1 VTRWTFLRGVM
12 ALTVTLL
19 LASVSARAEDSLL
32 DTVIKRDKLIVGT
45 YSTAPPLSYK
55 DDNGEFVGFEIDL
68 AHLLAKY
75 LLGDPNKIEFIAFT
89 SDGRWPAV
97 LSGKIDLGIASTTI
111 YPDRAAR
118 VAFTTPYMDSG
129 ISVLV
134 RDDVPAKTLAEL
146 NDEKYTLAELNNP
159 QMADRAKRF
168 LPKMKT
174 LDFDQPSSLFVAMKS
189 GQAQAMQI
197 DTPIID
203 WYAATNT
210 GFHVLPELLSNVQ
223 NNAIFI
229 KPGDFIWW
237 RYLDTVVQ
245 EWRWGSRYDDYTAL
259 YQKWFKK
266 NPPPQ
271 RFYMKSPG

>member
-1 VTRWTFLRGVM
+1 VRRSRIIAAMLA
-12 ALTVTLL
+12 ALTLL
-19 LASVSARAEDSLL
+19 LIGGRPRAEESRL
-32 DTVIKRDKLIVGT
+32 DIVIKRDKLIVGT
-45 YSTAPPLSYK
+45 YSTAPPLSFK
-55 DDNGEFVGFEIDL
+55 DDNGELTGFEVDL

-75 LLGDPNKIEFIAFT
+75 LLGDPAKVEFVIFT
-89 SDGRWPAV
+89 SDGRWPTI
-97 LSGKIDLGIASTTI
+97 LSGKADVGIASTTI

-118 VAFTTPYMDSG
+118 VQFTAPYMDSG

-134 RDDVPAKTLAEL
+134 RDDAKVGSLAEL
-146 NDEKYTLAELNNP
+146 NNEKFTLAELNNP

-203 WYAATNT
+203 WYAANNP
-210 GFHVLPELLSNVQ
+210 GFKVLPETLGNIQ
-223 NNAIFI
+223 NNAMFI

-245 EWRWGSRYDDYTAL
+245 ELRYGSRYDDYTAL
-259 YQKWFKK
+259 WQKWFKK
-266 NPPPQ
+266 DPPPQ
-271 RFYMKSPG
+271 RFYIK

>member
-1 VTRWTFLRGVM
+1 MRSLLWRTAW
-12 ALTVTLL
+12 ALVLPLALL
-19 LASVSARAEDSLL
+19 TAAHADESRL
-32 DTVIKRDKLIVGT
+32 DTVIKRDKLIVAT
-45 YSTAPPLSYK
+45 FSTSPPLSFK
-55 DDNGEFVGFEIDL
+55 DDSGNFTGFEIDL
-68 AHLLAKY
+68 THLIAKY
-75 LLGDPNKIEFIAFT
+75 LLGDPDKVEFVAVT

-97 LSGKIDLGIASTTI
+97 LSGKVDFGIAGTTI

-118 VAFTTPYMDSG
+118 VQFTSPYMDSG

-134 RDDVPAKTLAEL
+134 RDDAHVNSLAEL
-146 NDEKYTLAELNNP
+146 NDEKFTLAELNNP

-168 LPKMKT
+168 LPKMKR
-174 LDFDQPSSLFVAMKS
+174 LDFDQPSSLFIAVKS

-203 WYAATNT
+203 WYAATNP
-210 GFHVLPELLSNVQ
+210 GFHELPELLSNVQ
-223 NNAIFI
+223 NNAIFL

-245 EWRWGSRYDDYTAL
+245 ELRWGSRYDDYTSL
-259 YQKWFKK
+259 WQKWFKK

-271 RFYMKSPG
+271 RFYGNKG